1 MNCYTETLKNGWKGV
16 SLMDEKNESVI
27 IYQTWL
33 ESSALLGEEKQIRA
47 LMQIIHY
54 GIYGKVPENPDD
66 PMMQMLLMNWMPLVD
81 AQKKKR
87 KGGAPKGNQNAKG
100 HGAPKGNKNAQK
112 TNNKNK
118 QPFNVKGNGNGNVN
132 ANDNDPSLC
141 LCPDGQASEGEQ
153 SPEEW
158 EAMIDAL

>member
-1 MNCYTETLKNGWKGV
+1 MA
-16 SLMDEKNESVI
+16 DKNESVV

-33 ESSALLGEEKQIRA
+33 ESAALLGEEKQIEA

-54 GIYGKVPENPDD
+54 GIYGTVPDNPDD

-81 AQKKKR
+81 AQKKRR

-100 HGAPKGNKNAQK
+100 NKGGAPKGNQNARKKQLNK
-112 TNNKNK
+112 TT
-118 QPFNVKGNGNGNVN
+118 QPFNVNGNGNGNVN
-132 ANDNDPSLC
+132 ANYNDPSLC
-141 LCPDGQASEGEQ
+141 LCPEGQAREEEQ
-153 SPEEW
+153 SDAEW

>member
-1 MNCYTETLKNGWKGV
+1 MA
-16 SLMDEKNESVI
+16 DKNESVV

-33 ESSALLGEEKQIRA
+33 ESAALLGEEKQIEA
-47 LMQIIHY
+47 LMQIINY
-54 GIYGKVPENPDD
+54 GIYGTVPDNPDD

-81 AQKKKR
+81 AQKKRR

-100 HGAPKGNKNAQK
+100 HGAPKGNQNARK

-118 QPFNVKGNGNGNVN
+118 QPFNVNGNGNGNVN
-132 ANDNDPSLC
+132 ANYNDPLPC
-141 LCPDGQASEGEQ
+141 HCPEGQAGKEEQ
-153 SPEEW
+153 SVEEW

>member
-1 MNCYTETLKNGWKGV
+1 
-16 SLMDEKNESVI
+16 MDEKNESVI

-33 ESSALLGEEKQIRA
+33 ESSALLGEEKQIKA

-54 GIYGKVPENPDD
+54 GLYGKVPDNSDD

-87 KGGAPKGNQNAKG
+87 KGGAPKGNQNARK
-100 HGAPKGNKNAQK
+100 KQLNK
-112 TNNKNK
+112 TT
-118 QPFNVKGNGNGNVN
+118 QPFNVNGNGNGNVN

-141 LCPDGQASEGEQ
+141 LCPDGQAREERQ

-158 EAMIDAL
+158 EAMIRAL

>member
-1 MNCYTETLKNGWKGV
+1 
-16 SLMDEKNESVI
+16 MDEKNESVI

-33 ESSALLGEEKQIRA
+33 ESSALLGEEKQMEA

-66 PMMQMLLMNWMPLVD
+66 PIMQMLLMNWMPLVD
-81 AQKKKR
+81 AQKKRR

-141 LCPDGQASEGEQ
+141 LCPDGQASEGQQ

>member
-1 MNCYTETLKNGWKGV
+1 MA
-16 SLMDEKNESVI
+16 EKNESVI

-33 ESSALLGEEKQIRA
+33 ESAALLGEEKQIEA
-47 LMQIIHY
+47 LMQIINY

-100 HGAPKGNKNAQK
+100 NKGGAPKGNQNARKKQLNK
-112 TNNKNK
+112 TT
-118 QPFNVKGNGNGNVN
+118 QPFNVNGNGNGNVN
-132 ANDNDPSLC
+132 ANYNDPSLC
-141 LCPDGQASEGEQ
+141 LCPEGQASEEEQ
-153 SPEEW
+153 SVEEW
-158 EAMIDAL
+158 EAMINAL

>member
-1 MNCYTETLKNGWKGV
+1 
-16 SLMDEKNESVI
+16 MDEKNESVI

-33 ESSALLGEEKQIRA
+33 ESSALLGEEKQIKA

-54 GIYGKVPENPDD
+54 GIYGTVPENPDD

-81 AQKKKR
+81 AQKKRR

-141 LCPDGQASEGEQ
+141 LCPDGQASEGQQ

>member
-1 MNCYTETLKNGWKGV
+1 MA
-16 SLMDEKNESVI
+16 EKNESVI

-33 ESSALLGEEKQIRA
+33 ESAALLGEEKQIEA

-54 GIYGKVPENPDD
+54 GIYGTVPDNPDD

-100 HGAPKGNKNAQK
+100 NKGGAPKGNQNARKKQLNK
-112 TNNKNK
+112 TT
-118 QPFNVKGNGNGNVN
+118 QPFNVNGNGNGNVN
-132 ANDNDPSLC
+132 ANYNDPSLC
-141 LCPDGQASEGEQ
+141 LCPEGQASEEEQ
-153 SPEEW
+153 SVEEW

>member
-1 MNCYTETLKNGWKGV
+1 
-16 SLMDEKNESVI
+16 MDEKNESVI

-33 ESSALLGEEKQIRA
+33 ESSALLGEEKQVEA

-81 AQKKKR
+81 AQKKRR

-141 LCPDGQASEGEQ
+141 LCPDGQASEGQQ

>member
-1 MNCYTETLKNGWKGV
+1 
-16 SLMDEKNESVI
+16 MDEKNESVI

-33 ESSALLGEEKQIRA
+33 ESSALLGEEKQIKA

-54 GIYGKVPENPDD
+54 GLYGKVPDNSDD

-81 AQKKKR
+81 AQKKRR

-141 LCPDGQASEGEQ
+141 LCPDGQASEGQQ

>member
-1 MNCYTETLKNGWKGV
+1 
-16 SLMDEKNESVI
+16 MDEKNESVI

-33 ESSALLGEEKQIRA
+33 ESSALLGEEKQMEA

-81 AQKKKR
+81 AQKKRR

-141 LCPDGQASEGEQ
+141 LCPDGQASEGQQ

>member
-1 MNCYTETLKNGWKGV
+1 M
-16 SLMDEKNESVI
+16 
-27 IYQTWL
+27 
-33 ESSALLGEEKQIRA
+33 
-47 LMQIIHY
+47 
-54 GIYGKVPENPDD
+54 PENPDD
-66 PMMQMLLMNWMPLVD
+66 PIMQMLLMNWMPLVD
-81 AQKKKR
+81 AQKKRR

-141 LCPDGQASEGEQ
+141 LCPDGQASEGQQ

>member
-1 MNCYTETLKNGWKGV
+1 MA
-16 SLMDEKNESVI
+16 EKNESVI

-33 ESSALLGEEKQIRA
+33 ESSALLGEEKQIKA
-47 LMQIIHY
+47 IMQIIHY
-54 GIYGKVPENPDD
+54 GLYGEVPDNSDD

-132 ANDNDPSLC
+132 ANYNDPSLC
-141 LCPDGQASEGEQ
+141 LGPDGQANEVEQ
-153 SPEEW
+153 SKEEW

>member
-1 MNCYTETLKNGWKGV
+1 MA
-16 SLMDEKNESVI
+16 DKNESVV

-33 ESSALLGEEKQIRA
+33 ESAALLGEEKQIEA
-47 LMQIIHY
+47 LMQIINY
-54 GIYGKVPENPDD
+54 GIYGTVPENPDD

-100 HGAPKGNKNAQK
+100 HGAPKGNQNARK

-118 QPFNVKGNGNGNVN
+118 QPFNVNGNGNGNVN
-132 ANDNDPSLC
+132 ANYNDPSLS
-141 LCPDGQASEGEQ
+141 LSPNGQAREVEQ
-153 SPEEW
+153 SVEEW

>member
-1 MNCYTETLKNGWKGV
+1 MA
-16 SLMDEKNESVI
+16 EKNESVI

-33 ESSALLGEEKQIRA
+33 ESSALLGEEKQIKA
-47 LMQIIHY
+47 IMQIIHY
-54 GIYGKVPENPDD
+54 GLYGEVPDNSDD

-100 HGAPKGNKNAQK
+100 NKGGAPKGNQNARKKQLNK
-112 TNNKNK
+112 TT

-132 ANDNDPSLC
+132 ANYNDPSLC
-141 LCPDGQASEGEQ
+141 LGPDGQANEVEQ
-153 SPEEW
+153 NKEEW

>member
-1 MNCYTETLKNGWKGV
+1 MA
-16 SLMDEKNESVI
+16 DKNESVV

-33 ESSALLGEEKQIRA
+33 ESAALLGEEKQIEA

-54 GIYGKVPENPDD
+54 GIYGTVPDNPDD

-100 HGAPKGNKNAQK
+100 NKGGAPKGNQNARKKQLNK
-112 TNNKNK
+112 TT
-118 QPFNVKGNGNGNVN
+118 QPFNVNGNGNGNVN
-132 ANDNDPSLC
+132 ANYNDPSLC
-141 LCPDGQASEGEQ
+141 LCPEGQASEEKQ
-153 SPEEW
+153 SVEEW
-158 EAMIDAL
+158 EAMINAL

>member
-1 MNCYTETLKNGWKGV
+1 MA
-16 SLMDEKNESVI
+16 DKNESVV

-33 ESSALLGEEKQIRA
+33 ESAALLGEEKQIEA
-47 LMQIIHY
+47 LMQIINY
-54 GIYGKVPENPDD
+54 GIYGTVPENPDD

-100 HGAPKGNKNAQK
+100 HGAPKGNQNARK

-118 QPFNVKGNGNGNVN
+118 QPFNVNGNGNGNVN
-132 ANDNDPSLC
+132 ANYNDPSLC
-141 LCPDGQASEGEQ
+141 LCPEGQASEEEQ
-153 SPEEW
+153 SDAEW

>member
-1 MNCYTETLKNGWKGV
+1 
-16 SLMDEKNESVI
+16 MDEKNESVI

-33 ESSALLGEEKQIRA
+33 ESSALLGEEKQIKA

-54 GIYGKVPENPDD
+54 GLYGKVPDNSDD
-66 PMMQMLLMNWMPLVD
+66 PMLQMLLMNWMPLVD
-81 AQKKKR
+81 AQKKRR

-141 LCPDGQASEGEQ
+141 LCPDGQASEGQQ

>member
-1 MNCYTETLKNGWKGV
+1 MA
-16 SLMDEKNESVI
+16 DKNESVV

-33 ESSALLGEEKQIRA
+33 ESAALLGEEKQIEA
-47 LMQIIHY
+47 LMQIINY
-54 GIYGKVPENPDD
+54 GIYGTVPDNPDD

-100 HGAPKGNKNAQK
+100 NKGGAPKGNQNARKKQLNK
-112 TNNKNK
+112 TT
-118 QPFNVKGNGNGNVN
+118 QPFNVNGNGNGNVN
-132 ANDNDPSLC
+132 ANYNDPSLC
-141 LCPDGQASEGEQ
+141 LCPEGQASEEEQ
-153 SPEEW
+153 SDEEW

>member
-1 MNCYTETLKNGWKGV
+1 
-16 SLMDEKNESVI
+16 MDEKNESVI

-33 ESSALLGEEKQIRA
+33 ESSALLGEEKQMEA

-66 PMMQMLLMNWMPLVD
+66 PIMQMLLMNWMPLVD
-81 AQKKKR
+81 AQKKRR

-118 QPFNVKGNGNGNVN
+118 QPFNVNGNGNGNVN

-141 LCPDGQASEGEQ
+141 LCPDGQASEGQQ